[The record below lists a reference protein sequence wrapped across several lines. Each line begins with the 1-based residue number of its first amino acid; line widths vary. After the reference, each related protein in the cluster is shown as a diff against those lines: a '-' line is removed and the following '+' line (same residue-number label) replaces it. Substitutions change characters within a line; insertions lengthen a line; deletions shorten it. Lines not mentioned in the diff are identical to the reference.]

1 MIKRT
6 IIVLFSL
13 MAVVCAHADVKVTAS
28 APNTVVVG
36 EDFYLRITINSHE
49 ATDFHAPDMSDF
61 DVLMGPSRSTS
72 SSVQI
77 INGRT
82 TQSASLT
89 MTYILSAK
97 KEGTFTIKPAAFTV
111 GGTKVTSNAVTIKV
125 LPPDR
130 NAGQQGGRQQQSGRE
145 PRTQSAGESIS
156 GKDLFITVTAS
167 KKRLYEQEA
176 VVVTYKVY
184 SKVNLASLV
193 ESPNDMEG
201 FHVQEVP
208 LPNEKTLT
216 MEHYNGSNY
225 QTAVW
230 RQYVLFPQRTGA
242 ITIPAIKYEA
252 IVRQQDRSMD
262 PFDAFFM
269 GGRSM
274 IEVKKT
280 IMAPAITLQVDALPE
295 RPENFSG
302 AVGEFSVSA
311 TLSPEK
317 LKANEAVT
325 MKLTVSG
332 KGNMKL
338 IKTPQVAFPKDF
350 EVYDPKVTDDIKIS
364 KNGVAGKKT
373 FEYLAVP
380 RHAGKYEVPAVDFCY
395 FDPSSGTYKTV
406 STSAYTIEVEKG
418 AAGAGRQA
426 DYTAKEDLKM
436 LGSDIRFIKT
446 GDVHYRPK
454 GMFFFATLTYWGSYL
469 LALLIFTLVLFV
481 FRKRAMEN
489 ANVAKMRGKK
499 ANKVATK
506 RLKRAKTLLH
516 GTNREAF
523 YDEIMKALWGY
534 VGDKLTLPVAELN
547 RDNVQGKLQDRGVDD
562 ALITEFLSALDDCEF
577 ARFAPGDANEAM
589 DRLYARA
596 ADVINK
602 MENTIK

>member
-1 MIKRT
+1 M
-6 IIVLFSL
+6 FSL
-13 MAVVCAHADVKVTAS
+13 MAVVYAHADVKVTAS
-28 APNTVVVG
+28 APNAVVVG

-61 DVLMGPSRSTS
+61 DILMGPSRSS
-72 SSVQI
+72 SNSVQI
-77 INGRT
+77 INGHT

-97 KEGTFTIKPAAFTV
+97 KEGTFTIKPAAFTI

-130 NAGQQGGRQQQSGRE
+130 NAGHQGGRQQQSGRE

-156 GKDLFITVTAS
+156 GKDLFITVTVS

-280 IMAPAITLQVDALPE
+280 IMAPAITLQVEALPE
-295 RPENFSG
+295 RPDNFSG
-302 AVGEFSVSA
+302 AVGEFNVSA

-418 AAGAGRQA
+418 AAGAGRLA

>member
-1 MIKRT
+1 M
-6 IIVLFSL
+6 FNL

>member
-1 MIKRT
+1 M
-6 IIVLFSL
+6 FSL

>member
-6 IIVLFSL
+6 IIVLFNL

>member
-1 MIKRT
+1 
-6 IIVLFSL
+6 
-13 MAVVCAHADVKVTAS
+13 
-28 APNTVVVG
+28 
-36 EDFYLRITINSHE
+36 
-49 ATDFHAPDMSDF
+49 
-61 DVLMGPSRSTS
+61 
-72 SSVQI
+72 
-77 INGRT
+77 
-82 TQSASLT
+82 
-89 MTYILSAK
+89 
-97 KEGTFTIKPAAFTV
+97 
-111 GGTKVTSNAVTIKV
+111 
-125 LPPDR
+125 
-130 NAGQQGGRQQQSGRE
+130 
-145 PRTQSAGESIS
+145 
-156 GKDLFITVTAS
+156 
-167 KKRLYEQEA
+167 
-176 VVVTYKVY
+176 
-184 SKVNLASLV
+184 
-193 ESPNDMEG
+193 
-201 FHVQEVP
+201 
-208 LPNEKTLT
+208 
-216 MEHYNGSNY
+216 
-225 QTAVW
+225 
-230 RQYVLFPQRTGA
+230 
-242 ITIPAIKYEA
+242 
-252 IVRQQDRSMD
+252 
-262 PFDAFFM
+262 
-269 GGRSM
+269 M

-280 IMAPAITLQVDALPE
+280 IMTPAITLQVDALPE

-302 AVGEFSVSA
+302 AVGEFNVSA

-418 AAGAGRQA
+418 ATAAGRQA
-426 DYTAKEDLKM
+426 DYTSKEDLRM

-446 GDVHYRPK
+446 GDVRYRPK
-454 GMFFFATLTYWGSYL
+454 GMFFFSTLTYWGSYL
-469 LALLIFTLVLFV
+469 LALLVFMLVLFV

-506 RLKRAKTLLH
+506 RLKRAKALLH

-547 RDNVQGKLQDRGVDD
+547 RDNVQGKLQDRGVDE

-589 DRLYARA
+589 DRLYTRA
-596 ADVINK
+596 TEVINK